1 MKPLY
6 NFTAGLQRHFTL
18 IKLVIAA
25 ALFSLL
31 FCNGKKS
38 TANPDAVDPQKK
50 SIGNADA
57 PVVPAEEAIRLMQVE
72 NGFRVQLVASEPM
85 VNAPV
90 VIQFDEKGRMWVIE
104 MEGYMPDINGKGEE
118 LPLGKIVI
126 LEDVNKDGKMD
137 SRKVFMDSLVLP
149 RAICLIEQ
157 GLLVAEPPNLWYVK
171 IVNDKAA
178 GKTLVDPEYTD
189 GGNVEHQPNAL
200 FRAMDNWI
208 YNAEGR
214 KKYRKKGNT
223 WLIEPMQQRG
233 QWGLT
238 MDDHGRLFYNNNSQN
253 FQGDYFPPRFGTA
266 NSNQRRPEGFNRN
279 IVPDNRVFPAR
290 PTTGVNR
297 GYLKGVL
304 DDSMRLVNFT
314 AASGPV
320 LYRGHLFDK
329 AYYNNAFVPEPSAN
343 LIKRNILQEKG
354 YEIIGRQAYKGK
366 EFLASTDERFRP
378 VTASNG
384 PDGALYVVDMYRG
397 VIQHKT
403 YLTDYLKNEIKSRNL
418 EKPLNCGRIYKV
430 IPVDSKP
437 APVVLSTKPAEL
449 PAYLAHPNAWV
460 REKAQQ
466 LLVDMKSA
474 ETVAPLRNILQKQ
487 ESQQAVA
494 HALWSLEGMG
504 KLEANDVLPLLQH
517 SAWNIRLQ
525 ALTVSPSV
533 ITTANYRQFLGS
545 MQKMLQANDTLAAP
559 YLGFLVNTINSLDK
573 KAATDFAYALIHQ
586 YPRNP
591 YIADAIITGLQDREA
606 TFLKELVKAEPD
618 TMIAINRR
626 LTRLVADMRNSG
638 NNAKARTLERNYPKG
653 SSLYKSICQTCHGAD
668 GNGIKFLA
676 PPLNNSNWVKGNKN
690 RLIPIIL
697 FGLTGPVKVNETLY
711 APPEINGDM
720 PGLGNNK
727 EISDE
732 DLAELMSFIRKAW
745 NNESDKV
752 SAEEVKKIRAKYK
765 GRQKPFTAAELN
777 RIK

>member
-1 MKPLY
+1 MDGADSP
-6 NFTAGLQRHFTL
+6 H
-18 IKLVIAA
+18 KL
-25 ALFSLL
+25 
-31 FCNGKKS
+31 NGS
-38 TANPDAVDPQKK
+38 SN
-50 SIGNADA
+50 A
-57 PVVPAEEAIRLMQVE
+57 PVVSAEDAIGLMKVE
-72 NGFRVQLVASEPM
+72 SGFRVQLVAAEPM

-104 MEGYMPDINGKGEE
+104 MEGYMPDITGKGEE

-126 LEDVNKDGKMD
+126 LEDVDKDGKMD
-137 SRKVFMDSLVLP
+137 NRKVFMDSLVLP

-157 GLLVAEPPNLWYVK
+157 GLLVAEPPYLWYVK

-178 GKTLVDPEYTD
+178 GKILVDPEYTD

-214 KKYRKKGNT
+214 KKYRKKGNN

-238 MDDHGRLFYNNNSQN
+238 QDDYGRLFYNNNSQN
-253 FQGDYFPPRFGTA
+253 FQGDYFPPRFGTG

-279 IVPDNRVFPAR
+279 VVPDNRVFPAR
-290 PTTGVNR
+290 RTTGVNR

-354 YEIIGRQAYKGK
+354 YEIVGRQAYKGK

-378 VTASNG
+378 VLASNG

-430 IPVDSKP
+430 IPVNSRP
-437 APVVLSTKPAEL
+437 EPVLLSTKPVDLAG
-449 PAYLAHPNAWV
+449 YLSHPNGWV
-460 REKAQQ
+460 RDKAQQ
-466 LLVDMKSA
+466 LLVDLKSA
-474 ETVAPLRNILQKQ
+474 ESVAPLRNILQKQ
-487 ESQQAVA
+487 QSHQAVA
-494 HALWSLEGMG
+494 HALWSLEGIG
-504 KLEANDVLPLLQH
+504 KLEADDVLPLLEHH
-517 SAWNIRLQ
+517 SWNIRMQ

-533 ITTANYRQFLGS
+533 MTAGNYRQFLNS
-545 MQKMLQANDTLAAP
+545 MQKMLQAKDTLAAP
-559 YLGFLVNTINSLDK
+559 YLGFLVKTIGSFDR
-573 KAATDFAYALIHQ
+573 KAATDFTYALIHA
-586 YPRNP
+586 YPRNT
-591 YIADAIITGLQDREA
+591 YIADAVITGLQDRETA
-606 TFLKELVKAEPD
+606 FLIELVKAEPD
-618 TMIAINRR
+618 TMIAINRKLSR
-626 LTRLVADMRNSG
+626 LIVDMRNSG
-638 NNAKARTLERNYPKG
+638 NSAKARTLERTYPKG
-653 SSLYKSICQTCHGAD
+653 ASLYKSICQTCHGAD
-668 GNGIKFLA
+668 GNGIKSLA
-676 PPLNNSNWVKGNKN
+676 PPLNNSNWVRGDKN
-690 RLIPIIL
+690 RLIPIVL

-720 PGLGNNK
+720 PGLGYNK
-727 EISDE
+727 EISDA
-732 DLAELMSFIRKAW
+732 DLAELMTFVRKAW

-752 SAEEVKKIRAKYK
+752 SVDEVKKIRAKYK